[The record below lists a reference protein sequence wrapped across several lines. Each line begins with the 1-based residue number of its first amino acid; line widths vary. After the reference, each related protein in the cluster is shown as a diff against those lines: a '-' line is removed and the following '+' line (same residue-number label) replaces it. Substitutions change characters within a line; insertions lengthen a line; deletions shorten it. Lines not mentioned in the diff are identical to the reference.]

1 MSTNRL
7 YDSLLSLPLFLGMT
21 RYDFQNVAGKT
32 RFDFQKLEAG
42 ETIVEEGTSCT
53 RLYYLISGDIKVI
66 TQADDY
72 GYQVE
77 EDISAPESFQL
88 ERLFGLTQRF
98 THTYVAKNNCSIMS
112 VSKQEIMKL
121 SDEYEIFRINLLN
134 LVCTQ
139 SQKNN
144 RRLFRVPAKTLSERL
159 IRFFESHSVRPAGEN
174 LSYQDDPFSRRDECK
189 AHLCIQSP
197 QRTTIRRTYPAR
209 TRQNLYP
216 CTGKSHQTLKKV

>member
-21 RYDFQNVAGKT
+21 CYDFQNVAGKT

-144 RRLFRVPAKTLSERL
+144 R
-159 IRFFESHSVRPAGEN
+159 HSVRPAGEKIFHIKMTRLAEEMNVKRIYVSKALNELQSEGLIRLERGRIYIPALEN
-174 LSYQDDPFSRRDECK
+174 LIKR
-189 AHLCIQSP
+189 
-197 QRTTIRRTYPAR
+197 
-209 TRQNLYP
+209 
-216 CTGKSHQTLKKV
+216 

>member
-98 THTYVAKNNCSIMS
+98 THTYVTKNNCSI
-112 VSKQEIMKL
+112 
-121 SDEYEIFRINLLN
+121 
-134 LVCTQ
+134 
-139 SQKNN
+139 
-144 RRLFRVPAKTLSERL
+144 
-159 IRFFESHSVRPAGEN
+159 
-174 LSYQDDPFSRRDECK
+174 
-189 AHLCIQSP
+189 
-197 QRTTIRRTYPAR
+197 
-209 TRQNLYP
+209 
-216 CTGKSHQTLKKV
+216 

>member
-88 ERLFGLTQRF
+88 ERLL
-98 THTYVAKNNCSIMS
+98 VLPS
-112 VSKQEIMKL
+112 VS
-121 SDEYEIFRINLLN
+121 
-134 LVCTQ
+134 
-139 SQKNN
+139 
-144 RRLFRVPAKTLSERL
+144 PTLMW
-159 IRFFESHSVRPAGEN
+159 
-174 LSYQDDPFSRRDECK
+174 
-189 AHLCIQSP
+189 
-197 QRTTIRRTYPAR
+197 QRTAAASCQSANKR
-209 TRQNLYP
+209 
-216 CTGKSHQTLKKV
+216 S

>member
-21 RYDFQNVAGKT
+21 CYDFQNVAGKT

-144 RRLFRVPAKTLSERL
+144 RRLFRVPAR
-159 IRFFESHSVRPAGEN
+159 H
-174 LSYQDDPFSRRDECK
+174 
-189 AHLCIQSP
+189 
-197 QRTTIRRTYPAR
+197 
-209 TRQNLYP
+209 
-216 CTGKSHQTLKKV
+216 

>member
-77 EDISAPESFQL
+77 FRHRNHSSWNDFSVLPSASP
-88 ERLFGLTQRF
+88 
-98 THTYVAKNNCSIMS
+98 
-112 VSKQEIMKL
+112 
-121 SDEYEIFRINLLN
+121 
-134 LVCTQ
+134 
-139 SQKNN
+139 
-144 RRLFRVPAKTLSERL
+144 TLMW
-159 IRFFESHSVRPAGEN
+159 
-174 LSYQDDPFSRRDECK
+174 
-189 AHLCIQSP
+189 
-197 QRTTIRRTYPAR
+197 QRTTAASCQSASKR
-209 TRQNLYP
+209 
-216 CTGKSHQTLKKV
+216 S

>member
-32 RFDFQKLEAG
+32 RFDFQKLEEG

-98 THTYVAKNNCSIMS
+98 TDTYVAKNSCSIMS

-159 IRFFESHSVRPAGEN
+159 IRFFESHSVRPAGEKIFHIKMTRLAEEMNVKRIYVSKALNELQSEGLIQLQRGRIYIPALEN
-174 LSYQDDPFSRRDECK
+174 LIKR
-189 AHLCIQSP
+189 
-197 QRTTIRRTYPAR
+197 
-209 TRQNLYP
+209 
-216 CTGKSHQTLKKV
+216 

>member
-77 EDISAPESFQL
+77 EDISASESIPV
-88 ERLFGLTQRF
+88 GT
-98 THTYVAKNNCSIMS
+98 T
-112 VSKQEIMKL
+112 
-121 SDEYEIFRINLLN
+121 FR
-134 LVCTQ
+134 
-139 SQKNN
+139 SY
-144 RRLFRVPAKTLSERL
+144 PAL
-159 IRFFESHSVRPAGEN
+159 HS
-174 LSYQDDPFSRRDECK
+174 
-189 AHLCIQSP
+189 HLCDKEQLQHHVS
-197 QRTTIRRTYPAR
+197 QQARDHEVIR
-209 TRQNLYP
+209 
-216 CTGKSHQTLKKV
+216 